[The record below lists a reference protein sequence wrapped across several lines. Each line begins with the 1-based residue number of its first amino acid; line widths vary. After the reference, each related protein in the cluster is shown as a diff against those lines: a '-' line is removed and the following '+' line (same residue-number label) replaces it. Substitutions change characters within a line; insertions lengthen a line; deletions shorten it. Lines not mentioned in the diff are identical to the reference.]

1 MRLRD
6 RDDVNDPL
14 LREPYTPGDPEGAN
28 DDLREAGEAFLAA
41 ADEAIDRALSGNSA
55 EFLAQ
60 NRQAG
65 GQ

>member
-1 MRLRD
+1 MRQRHLEEIH
-6 RDDVNDPL
+6 DPL
-14 LREPYTPGDPEGAN
+14 NREPDGDGPGDSTDE
-28 DDLREAGEAFLAA
+28 LREAGAAFLAA
-41 ADEAIDRALSGNSA
+41 GDEAIDRALSENSA